1 MAVPNNVLT
10 GHQIDLIE
18 EVLAEKLLGVVVKN
32 FPNWKQRS
40 EAGTISGGEIIL
52 QETDMVRPM
61 KGLKPGI
68 HLTISLISFMAGRN
82 FDGLAQDTIGL
93 IKETKDEEGRL
104 FMSGINIFVQM
115 TLDRPVVKA
124 GAGTA
129 YSASGDGL
137 SLLEYLG

>member
-1 MAVPNNVLT
+1 VLT

-18 EVLAEKLLGVVVKN
+18 VILADKLLDGVVKN
-32 FPNWKQRS
+32 FPDWKQKS
-40 EAGTISGGEIIL
+40 EAGIISGGEIIL

-68 HLTISLISFMAGRN
+68 HLTISLISFKKGRN
-82 FDGLAQDTIGL
+82 FDGLAQDTIKL

-104 FMSGINIFVQM
+104 FMSGINVFVQM

-124 GAGTA
+124 GANTS